1 MSLRP
6 VFFFYAFYKNKLR
19 MMYWRKWLGMII
31 GIRSCLERDP
41 LMKKSQQKHFDKAQ
55 FQAHVKKYLSANY
68 AMTAESA
75 DTRTW
80 YLAMGQALA
89 EITTLDLLETE
100 NDKRIKE
107 AKSVNYLSL
116 EFLIG
121 RLTGNN
127 LISMGL
133 YEQVTEAM
141 AELGQNLTDLLEEER
156 DPSLGNGG
164 LGRLAACFMDSCA
177 AQEFP
182 TVGYGLYYEYG
193 LFKQSFEN
201 GQQKEAPD
209 AWRGVKGY
217 PWELIRPDLAQE
229 IGFYGHVEVY
239 TENGAEKRRWIP
251 GMTVQGMPHDLP
263 IVGYESNTV
272 YPLRLWEC
280 RAIAPFSL
288 ESFNN
293 GNYFEAQHN
302 LIDAG
307 NITKILYPNDN
318 HEKGK
323 TLRLM
328 QQYFH
333 SAASI
338 ADILRR
344 HKAAGHALVDLPKYE
359 TIQLN
364 DTHPAI
370 SIPEL
375 MRLLID
381 ENGLSWDDAWKI
393 SSRTFAYTNHTLLPE
408 ALETWSESLI
418 QRLLP
423 RHMEI
428 IYQINYLFLQD
439 VREKWQGDVEKQR
452 KLSII
457 QEGFHRMVRMANL
470 SVVGSYAVNGV
481 AALHSDLV
489 KRQLFPEFHQLY
501 PTRLQNVTNGIT
513 PRRWLKFCNPKLS
526 ALISEKIG
534 DQWPADLD
542 QLRTIAPFAEDKQFQ
557 NDFMAV
563 KKANKIR
570 LADWVKENMGI
581 ELDTNAI
588 FDVQIKRLH
597 EYKRQHLNLLH
608 ILSLYHRILNEPDF
622 DCTPRVVFF
631 AAKAAPGY
639 YLAKDIIFAINKVAE
654 KINSDTRIGNKLKVV
669 FIPDYRVS
677 MAEIIIPAADVSEQI
692 STAGKEAS
700 GTGNMKLAL
709 NGALTIGTMD
719 GANVEIREEVGDD
732 NIYIFGLDV
741 NGVDALRSQG
751 YNPFNYYNTDP
762 LLKASMDLLLSDE
775 FTPGEPGK
783 LRSIFDSLL
792 DGGDPYLCLADFA
805 SYVKAHQDM
814 EAQYRQPAGWAK
826 KAILNTALVGKFSS
840 DRSIRDYVNN
850 IWKLKAVKR

>member
-1 MSLRP
+1 
-6 VFFFYAFYKNKLR
+6 
-19 MMYWRKWLGMII
+19 
-31 GIRSCLERDP
+31 
-41 LMKKSQQKHFDKAQ
+41 MKPTQQKTFDKAQ
-55 FQAHVKKYLSANY
+55 FQADVKNHLNTTY
-68 AMTAESA
+68 AKTEELATPR
-75 DTRTW
+75 DW
-80 YLAMGQALA
+80 YLAMGRALA
-89 EITTLDLLETE
+89 GLTTSDLLQTE
-100 NDKRIKE
+100 NDKKIQN

-133 YEQVTEAM
+133 YEQIDAAM
-141 AELGQNLTDLLEEER
+141 KEMGQSLTDLLEEER

-182 TVGYGLYYEYG
+182 TVGYGLHYEYG
-193 LFKQSFEN
+193 LFKQSFEECH
-201 GQQKEAPD
+201 QKEAPD
-209 AWRGVKGY
+209 AWRGVEGY
-217 PWELIRPDLAQE
+217 PWEVARPEYAQE
-229 IGFYGHVEVY
+229 IGFYGHVELYV
-239 TENGAEKRRWIP
+239 ENGKEKRRWVP
-251 GMTVQGMPHDLP
+251 GMFVKGMPWDLP
-263 IVGYESNTV
+263 IVGYESDTV

-280 RAIAPFSL
+280 QAIAPFSL

-293 GNYFEAQHN
+293 GDYFEAQHS

-307 NITKILYPNDN
+307 NITKVLYPNDN

-333 SAASI
+333 SAASVR
-338 ADILRR
+338 DILRR
-344 HKAAGHALVDLPKYE
+344 LEVAGHEIQDLPKYE

-364 DTHPAI
+364 DTHPTIA
-370 SIPEL
+370 IPEL
-375 MRLLID
+375 MRILID
-381 ENGLSWDDAWKI
+381 ERGLSWDEAWEI
-393 SSRTFAYTNHTLLPE
+393 STKTFAYTNHTLLPE
-408 ALETWSESLI
+408 ALETWPEALI

-428 IYQINYLFLQD
+428 IYHINHLLMQE
-439 VREKWQGDVEKQR
+439 VRAKWPGDVEKQR

-470 SVVGSYAVNGV
+470 CVVGSYAVNGV
-481 AALHSDLV
+481 AALHSELV
-489 KRQLFPEFHQLY
+489 KRDLFPEFHELY
-501 PTRLQNVTNGIT
+501 PTRLTNVTNGVT
-513 PRRWLKFCNPKLS
+513 PRRWLKFCNPGLS
-526 ALISEKIG
+526 ELITDKIG
-534 DQWPADLD
+534 SDWPADLD
-542 QLRTIAPFAEDKQFQ
+542 QLTQIAKFAEDKKFQ
-557 NDFMAV
+557 KEYMAV
-563 KKANKIR
+563 KKANKVR
-570 LADWVKENMGI
+570 LADWVQENMGI
-581 ELDTNAI
+581 ELDTDAI

-608 ILSLYHRILNEPDF
+608 ILSLYHRLKNDPKF
-622 DCTPRVVFF
+622 DMAPRVVFF

-639 YLAKDIIFAINKVAE
+639 HLAKEIIYAINKVAE
-654 KINSDTRIGNKLKVV
+654 TINNDPSISDKLKVV

-700 GTGNMKLAL
+700 GTGNMKMAL

-719 GANVEIREEVGDD
+719 GANVEIREEVGDE

-741 NGVDALRSQG
+741 DGVEEVRARG
-751 YNPFNYYNTDP
+751 YNPFDYYNTNE
-762 LLKASMDLLLSDE
+762 LLKASLGLLLTDT
-775 FTPGEPGK
+775 FTPGEPGR
-783 LRSIFDSLL
+783 LRPVYDSLL

-805 SYVKAHQDM
+805 SYVEAH
-814 EAQYRQPAGWAK
+814 EAMDKQYRDQAGWAQ

-850 IWKLKAVKR
+850 IWKLDAIKR

>member
-1 MSLRP
+1 
-6 VFFFYAFYKNKLR
+6 
-19 MMYWRKWLGMII
+19 
-31 GIRSCLERDP
+31 
-41 LMKKSQQKHFDKAQ
+41 MKPTQQKNFDKAS
-55 FQAHVKKYLSANY
+55 FQESVKKHLTATY
-68 AMTAESA
+68 ATTVEKA
-75 DTRTW
+75 DSRAW
-80 YLAMGQALA
+80 YLAMGRALA
-89 EITTLDLLETE
+89 ELTTFDMLQTE
-100 NDKRIKE
+100 QDDKILN

-127 LISMGL
+127 LISLGL
-133 YEQVTEAM
+133 YEQITAAM
-141 AELGQNLTDLLEEER
+141 EEMGQNLTDLLEEER

-164 LGRLAACFMDSCA
+164 LGRLAACFMDSLA

-182 TVGYGLYYEYG
+182 TVGYGLHYEYG
-193 LFKQSFEN
+193 LFKQSFQE
-201 GQQKEAPD
+201 GHQQEAPD
-209 AWRGVKGY
+209 AWRGVEGY
-217 PWELIRPDLAQE
+217 PWEVARPELAQE

-239 TENGAEKRRWIP
+239 HEDGKEQRRWVP
-251 GMTVQGMPHDLP
+251 GMSVKAMPWDLP
-263 IVGYESNTV
+263 IVGYESDTV

-280 RAIAPFSL
+280 QAIAPFSL
-288 ESFNN
+288 ASFNN
-293 GNYFEAQHN
+293 GDYFEAQHS

-307 NITKILYPNDN
+307 NITKVLYPNDN

-333 SAASI
+333 SAASVR
-338 ADILRR
+338 DILRR
-344 HKAAGHALVDLPKYE
+344 HEEAGHTLASLPKYE

-364 DTHPAI
+364 DTHPTIA
-370 SIPEL
+370 IPEL
-375 MRLLID
+375 MRILID
-381 ENGLSWDDAWKI
+381 EKGLGWDEAWDI
-393 SSRTFAYTNHTLLPE
+393 SSKTFAYTNHTLLPE

-428 IYQINYLFLQD
+428 IYHINHLFLQE
-439 VREKWQGDVEKQR
+439 VRQKWPGDVAKQQ

-470 SVVGSYAVNGV
+470 CVIGSYAVNGV
-481 AALHSDLV
+481 AALHSELV
-489 KRQLFPEFHQLY
+489 KRDLFPEFDELY
-501 PTRLQNVTNGIT
+501 PTRLHNVTNGIT
-513 PRRWLKFCNPKLS
+513 PRRWLKFCNPGLS
-526 ALISEKIG
+526 ALISDKIG
-534 DQWPADLD
+534 TEWPAKLE
-542 QLRTIAPFAEDKQFQ
+542 QLEQIAKFADDAKFQ
-557 NDFMAV
+557 KEFMAV
-563 KKANKIR
+563 KKENKQR
-570 LADWVKENMGI
+570 LADWVSENMGI

-597 EYKRQHLNLLH
+597 EYKRQHLNMLH
-608 ILSLYHRILNEPDF
+608 ILSLYHRLLNDPDF
-622 DCTPRVVFF
+622 DMAPRVVFF

-639 YLAKDIIFAINKVAE
+639 HLAKEIIYAINKIAE
-654 KINSDTRIGNKLKVV
+654 KVNNDPRIGNKLKVV

-700 GTGNMKLAL
+700 GTGNMKMAL

-732 NIYIFGLDV
+732 NIYIFGLEVD
-741 NGVDALRSQG
+741 GVEALRAQG
-751 YNPFNYYNTDP
+751 YNPFDYYHADP
-762 LLKASMDLLLSDE
+762 LLKASLELLLGEE

-783 LRSIFDSLL
+783 LRATYDSLL

-805 SYVKAHQDM
+805 SYVKAHEDM
-814 EAQYRQPAGWAK
+814 DKQYRDQAGWAK

-850 IWKLKAVKR
+850 IWKLETVKR

>member
-1 MSLRP
+1 
-6 VFFFYAFYKNKLR
+6 
-19 MMYWRKWLGMII
+19 
-31 GIRSCLERDP
+31 
-41 LMKKSQQKHFDKAQ
+41 MKPTQQKKFDKAQ
-55 FQAHVKKYLSANY
+55 FQADVKMHLTATY
-68 AMTAESA
+68 ATKVENAQPR
-75 DTRTW
+75 DW
-80 YLAMGQALA
+80 YLAMGRALA
-89 EITTLDLLETE
+89 EMTTFDLLETE
-100 NDKRIKE
+100 NDKAIQN

-133 YEQVTEAM
+133 YSQIDAAM
-141 AELGQNLTDLLEEER
+141 KELGQSLTDLLEEER

-182 TVGYGLYYEYG
+182 TVGYGLHYEYG
-193 LFKQSFEN
+193 LFKQSFDQCH
-201 GQQKEAPD
+201 QQEAPD
-209 AWRGVKGY
+209 AWRGVEGY
-217 PWELIRPDLAQE
+217 PWEVARPNIAQE
-229 IGFYGHVEVY
+229 IGFYGHVEVIN
-239 TENGAEKRRWIP
+239 ENGKEKRRWVP
-251 GMTVQGMPHDLP
+251 GMQVKAMPWDLP

-280 RAIAPFSL
+280 QAIAPFSL

-293 GNYFEAQHN
+293 GDYFEAQHS

-307 NITKILYPNDN
+307 NITKVLYPNDN

-344 HKAAGHALVDLPKYE
+344 HLKAGHKLEDLAKYE

-364 DTHPAI
+364 DTHPTIA
-370 SIPEL
+370 IPEL
-375 MRLLID
+375 MRILVD
-381 ENGLSWDDAWKI
+381 EYEWAWDDAWALCSK
-393 SSRTFAYTNHTLLPE
+393 TFAYTNHTLLPE

-428 IYQINYLFLQD
+428 IYHINHLFMQE
-439 VREKWQGDVEKQR
+439 VRAKWPGDVEKQR

-470 SVVGSYAVNGV
+470 CVVGSYAVNGV
-481 AALHSDLV
+481 AALHSELV
-489 KRQLFPEFHQLY
+489 KRDLFPEFHELY
-501 PTRLQNVTNGIT
+501 PNRLQNVTNGVT

-534 DQWPADLD
+534 DKWPADLD
-542 QLRTIAPFAEDKQFQ
+542 MLTKIAEFADDKAFQ
-557 NDFMAV
+557 DDYMAV
-563 KKANKIR
+563 KKANKER
-570 LADWVKENMGI
+570 LADWVQENMGI
-581 ELDTNAI
+581 ELNTDAI

-608 ILSLYHRILNEPDF
+608 ILSLYHRLLNDPSF
-622 DCTPRVVFF
+622 DMAPRVVFF

-639 YLAKDIIFAINKVAE
+639 HLAKEIIYATNKVAE
-654 KINSDTRIGNKLKVV
+654 KINSDNRVNHKLKVV

-700 GTGNMKLAL
+700 GTGNMKMAL

-719 GANVEIREEVGDD
+719 GANVEIREEVGDE
-732 NIYIFGLDV
+732 NIYIFGLEVD
-741 NGVDALRSQG
+741 GVEALRARG
-751 YNPFNYYNTDP
+751 YNPFDYYNADH
-762 LLKASMDLLLSDE
+762 LLKASMDLLLGDE

-783 LRSIFDSLL
+783 LRAVYDSLL

-805 SYVKAHQDM
+805 SYVKAH
-814 EAQYRQPAGWAK
+814 EAMDQQYREPQGWAR

-850 IWKLKAVKR
+850 IWKLQAVKR

>member
-1 MSLRP
+1 
-6 VFFFYAFYKNKLR
+6 
-19 MMYWRKWLGMII
+19 
-31 GIRSCLERDP
+31 
-41 LMKKSQQKHFDKAQ
+41 MKPTQQKKFDKGS
-55 FQAHVKKYLSANY
+55 FQENVKKHLSATY
-68 AMTAESA
+68 ATTVENA
-75 DTRTW
+75 DSRAW
-80 YLAMGQALA
+80 YLAMGRALA
-89 EITTLDLLETE
+89 ELTTLDLLETE
-100 NDKRIKE
+100 NDKAIQN

-133 YEQVTEAM
+133 YEQITEAM
-141 AELGQNLTDLLEEER
+141 AELGQNVSDILEEER

-177 AQEFP
+177 AQEYP
-182 TVGYGLYYEYG
+182 TIGYGLHYEYG
-193 LFKQSFEN
+193 LFKQSFEQ
-201 GQQKEAPD
+201 GHQIETPD
-209 AWRGVKGY
+209 AWRGVEGY
-217 PWELIRPDLAQE
+217 PWEVARPEYAQQ
-229 IGFYGHVEVY
+229 IGFYGHVESTCVD
-239 TENGAEKRRWIP
+239 GVEKRCWVP
-251 GMTVQGMPHDLP
+251 GMHVQGMPWDLP

-280 RAIAPFSL
+280 RAVAPFSL

-293 GNYFEAQHN
+293 GDYFEAQHA
-302 LIDAG
+302 LIDSG
-307 NITKILYPNDN
+307 NITKVLYPNDN

-344 HKAAGHALVDLPKYE
+344 HDLAGHKLEDLPKYE

-364 DTHPAI
+364 DTHPTV

-375 MRLLID
+375 MRILMD
-381 ENGLSWDDAWKI
+381 ERNLSWDEAWGICSK
-393 SSRTFAYTNHTLLPE
+393 TFAYTNHTLLPE

-428 IYQINYLFLQD
+428 IYQINHLFLKE
-439 VREKWQGDVEKQR
+439 VRKKWPGDVEKQR

-470 SVVGSYAVNGV
+470 CVVGSYAVNGV

-489 KRQLFPEFHQLY
+489 KRDLFPEFNELY
-501 PTRLQNVTNGIT
+501 PNKLQNVTNGVT
-513 PRRWLKFCNPKLS
+513 PRRWLKFCNPGLS
-526 ALISEKIG
+526 SLISDNIG
-534 DQWPADLD
+534 LEWPADLD
-542 QLRTIAPFAEDKQFQ
+542 QLTQIAKYADDKAFQ
-557 NDFMAV
+557 KKYRAV
-563 KKANKIR
+563 KKENKQR
-570 LADWVKENMGI
+570 LADWVQQNMGI
-581 ELDTNAI
+581 ELNTDAI

-608 ILSLYHRILNEPDF
+608 ILSLYYRLLNDPTF
-622 DCTPRVVFF
+622 DMVPRVVFF

-639 YLAKDIIFAINKVAE
+639 HLAKEIIYAINKVAE
-654 KINSDTRIGNKLKVV
+654 KINNDKRVNHKLKVV

-700 GTGNMKLAL
+700 GTGNMKMAL

-719 GANVEIREEVGDD
+719 GANVEIREEVGDE

-741 NGVDALRSQG
+741 NGVEELRAQH
-751 YNPFNYYNTDP
+751 YNPFDYYNEDW
-762 LLKASMDLLLSDE
+762 LLKESMDLLLSDE

-783 LRSIFDSLL
+783 LRAIFDSLL
-792 DGGDPYLCLADFA
+792 DGGDPYLCLADFS
-805 SYVKAHQDM
+805 SYVKAH
-814 EAQYRQPAGWAK
+814 EAMDTQYRDQSGWAK

-850 IWKLKAVKR
+850 IWKLETVKR

>member
-1 MSLRP
+1 M
-6 VFFFYAFYKNKLR
+6 KLA
-19 MMYWRKWLGMII
+19 KQ
-31 GIRSCLERDP
+31 
-41 LMKKSQQKHFDKAQ
+41 KKFDKEL
-55 FQAHVKKYLSANY
+55 FKTDVLNHLKTTY
-68 AMTAESA
+68 AKTEATASSH
-75 DTRTW
+75 DW
-80 YLAMGQALA
+80 YLALGRALA
-89 EITTLDLLETE
+89 GLTTGDLLATE
-100 NDKRIKE
+100 QDSRIKN

-133 YEQVTEAM
+133 YAQIDDTMKEM
-141 AELGQNLTDLLEEER
+141 GHSFSDLLEEER

-182 TVGYGLYYEYG
+182 TIGYGLHYEYG
-193 LFKQSFEN
+193 LFKQSFEECH
-201 GQQKEAPD
+201 QQEAPD
-209 AWRGVKGY
+209 AWRGVEGY
-217 PWELIRPDLAQE
+217 PWEIARPEYAQE
-229 IGFYGHVEVY
+229 IGFYGHVEAY
-239 TENGAEKRRWIP
+239 IENGKEKRRWVP
-251 GMTVQGMPHDLP
+251 GMFVKGMPWDLP
-263 IVGYESNTV
+263 IVGYESDTV

-280 RAIAPFSL
+280 QAIAPFSL

-293 GNYFEAQHN
+293 GDYFEAQHA

-307 NITKILYPNDN
+307 NITKVLYPNDN

-328 QQYFH
+328 QQFFH
-333 SAASI
+333 SAASMK
-338 ADILRR
+338 DIIRR
-344 HKAAGHALVDLPKYE
+344 HDEAGHKLEDLARYE
-359 TIQLN
+359 SIQLN

-370 SIPEL
+370 AIPEL
-375 MRLLID
+375 MRILVD
-381 ENGLSWDDAWKI
+381 ERDFAWDAAWAICSK
-393 SSRTFAYTNHTLLPE
+393 TFAYTNHTLLPE

-428 IYQINYLFLQD
+428 IYHINHFFMQE
-439 VREKWQGDVEKQR
+439 VHAKWPGEVEKQQ

-457 QEGFHRMVRMANL
+457 EDGFHRQVRMANL

-489 KRQLFPEFHQLY
+489 KRDLFPEFHALY
-501 PTRLQNVTNGIT
+501 PTRLQNVTNGVT
-513 PRRWLKFCNPKLS
+513 PRRWLKFCNPGLS
-526 ALISEKIG
+526 ELITDKIG
-534 DQWPADLD
+534 DTWPADLD
-542 QLRTIAPFAEDKQFQ
+542 QLTKIAKFAEDKTFQ
-557 NDFMAV
+557 KDYRDV
-563 KKANKIR
+563 KQHNKQR
-570 LADWVKENMGI
+570 LATWVKDNMGI
-581 ELDTNAI
+581 ELNTNAI

-608 ILSLYHRILNEPDF
+608 ILSLYYRLLNEPNF
-622 DCTPRVVFF
+622 DMSPRVVFF

-639 YLAKDIIFAINKVAE
+639 HLAKEIIFATNKIAQVINNDK
-654 KINSDTRIGNKLKVV
+654 RIKDKLKVV
-669 FIPDYRVS
+669 FIADYRVS

-700 GTGNMKLAL
+700 GTGNMKMAL

-719 GANVEIREEVGDD
+719 GANVEIREEVGDE

-741 NGVDALRSQG
+741 DGVEALVASG
-751 YNPFNYYNTDP
+751 YNPYDYYNSNS
-762 LLKASMDLLLSDE
+762 LLKASLDLLLDE
-775 FTPGEPGK
+775 TFSPGK
-783 LRSIFDSLL
+783 PGRLRTIYDALL

-805 SYVKAHQDM
+805 SYVKAHEDM
-814 EAQYRQPAGWAK
+814 DAQYRDQEGWTRK
-826 KAILNTALVGKFSS
+826 TILNTALVGKFSS

-850 IWKLKAVKR
+850 IWKLKAVHR

>member
-1 MSLRP
+1 
-6 VFFFYAFYKNKLR
+6 
-19 MMYWRKWLGMII
+19 
-31 GIRSCLERDP
+31 
-41 LMKKSQQKHFDKAQ
+41 MKPTQQKNFDKAS
-55 FQAHVKKYLSANY
+55 FKESVKKHLTATY
-68 AMTAESA
+68 ATTVEKA
-75 DTRTW
+75 DSRAW
-80 YLAMGQALA
+80 YLAMGRALA
-89 EITTLDLLETE
+89 ELTTFDMLQTE
-100 NDKRIKE
+100 QDDKILN

-127 LISMGL
+127 LISLGL
-133 YEQVTEAM
+133 YEQITAAM
-141 AELGQNLTDLLEEER
+141 EEMGQNLTDLLEEER

-164 LGRLAACFMDSCA
+164 LGRLAACFMDSLA

-182 TVGYGLYYEYG
+182 TVGYGLHYEYG
-193 LFKQSFEN
+193 LFKQSFQE
-201 GQQKEAPD
+201 GHQQEAPD
-209 AWRGVKGY
+209 AWRGVEGY
-217 PWELIRPDLAQE
+217 PWEVARPELAQE

-239 TENGAEKRRWIP
+239 HEDGKEKRRWVP
-251 GMTVQGMPHDLP
+251 GMSVKAMPWDLP
-263 IVGYESNTV
+263 IVGYESDTV

-280 RAIAPFSL
+280 QAIAPFSL
-288 ESFNN
+288 ASFNN
-293 GNYFEAQHN
+293 GDYFEAQHS

-307 NITKILYPNDN
+307 NITKVLYPNDN

-333 SAASI
+333 SAASVR
-338 ADILRR
+338 DILRR
-344 HKAAGHALVDLPKYE
+344 HEEAGHTLASLPKYE

-364 DTHPAI
+364 DTHPTIA
-370 SIPEL
+370 IPEL
-375 MRLLID
+375 MRILID
-381 ENGLSWDDAWKI
+381 EKGLGWDEAWDI
-393 SSRTFAYTNHTLLPE
+393 SSKTFAYTNHTLLPE

-428 IYQINYLFLQD
+428 IYHINHLFLQE
-439 VREKWQGDVEKQR
+439 VRQKWPGDVAKQQ

-470 SVVGSYAVNGV
+470 CVIGSYAVNGV
-481 AALHSDLV
+481 AALHSELV
-489 KRQLFPEFHQLY
+489 KRDLFPEFDELY
-501 PTRLQNVTNGIT
+501 PTRLHNVTNGIT
-513 PRRWLKFCNPKLS
+513 PRRWLKFCNPGLS
-526 ALISEKIG
+526 ALISDKIG
-534 DQWPADLD
+534 TEWPAKLE
-542 QLRTIAPFAEDKQFQ
+542 QLEQIAKFADDAKFQ
-557 NDFMAV
+557 KEFMAV
-563 KKANKIR
+563 KKENKQR
-570 LADWVKENMGI
+570 LADWVSENMGI

-597 EYKRQHLNLLH
+597 EYKRQHLNMLH
-608 ILSLYHRILNEPDF
+608 ILSLYHRLLNDPDF
-622 DCTPRVVFF
+622 DMAPRVVFF

-639 YLAKDIIFAINKVAE
+639 HLAKEIIYAINKIAE
-654 KINSDTRIGNKLKVV
+654 KVNNDPRIGNKLKVV

-700 GTGNMKLAL
+700 GTGNMKMAL

-732 NIYIFGLDV
+732 NIYIFGLEVD
-741 NGVDALRSQG
+741 GVEALRAQG
-751 YNPFNYYNTDP
+751 YNPFDYYHADP
-762 LLKASMDLLLSDE
+762 LLKASLELLLGEE

-783 LRSIFDSLL
+783 LRATYDSLL

-805 SYVKAHQDM
+805 SYVKAHEDM
-814 EAQYRQPAGWAK
+814 DKQYRDQAGWAK

-850 IWKLKAVKR
+850 IWKLETVKR

>member
-1 MSLRP
+1 
-6 VFFFYAFYKNKLR
+6 
-19 MMYWRKWLGMII
+19 
-31 GIRSCLERDP
+31 
-41 LMKKSQQKHFDKAQ
+41 MKPTQQKKFDKAS
-55 FQAHVKKYLSANY
+55 FQENVKKHLTATY
-68 AMTAESA
+68 ATTVENA
-75 DTRTW
+75 DSRAW
-80 YLAMGQALA
+80 YLAMGRALA
-89 EITTLDLLETE
+89 ELTTFDLLETE
-100 NDKRIKE
+100 NDKAIQN

-133 YEQVTEAM
+133 YAHITDAM
-141 AELGQNLTDLLEEER
+141 NELGQSLSDLLEEER

-182 TVGYGLYYEYG
+182 TIGYGLHYEYG
-193 LFKQSFEN
+193 LFKQSFEQ
-201 GQQKEAPD
+201 GHQKEAPD
-209 AWRGVKGY
+209 AWRGVEGY
-217 PWELIRPDLAQE
+217 PWEVARPEYAQQ
-229 IGFYGHVEVY
+229 IGFYGHVESEFV
-239 TENGAEKRRWIP
+239 NGVEKRRWVP
-251 GMTVQGMPHDLP
+251 GMEVQGMPWDLP
-263 IVGYESNTV
+263 IVGYESDTV

-293 GNYFEAQHN
+293 GDYFEAQHA
-302 LIDAG
+302 LIDSG
-307 NITKILYPNDN
+307 NITKVLYPNDN

-344 HKAAGHALVDLPKYE
+344 HDAAGHKITDLPKYE

-364 DTHPAI
+364 DTHPTI

-375 MRLLID
+375 MRILMD
-381 ENGLSWDDAWKI
+381 ERGLSWDDAWAICTK
-393 SSRTFAYTNHTLLPE
+393 TFAYTNHTLLPE

-428 IYQINYLFLQD
+428 IYQINHLFLKD
-439 VREKWQGDVEKQR
+439 VRAKWPGDVDKQR

-470 SVVGSYAVNGV
+470 CVVGSYAVNGV
-481 AALHSDLV
+481 AALHSELV
-489 KRQLFPEFHQLY
+489 KRDLFPEFNELY
-501 PTRLQNVTNGIT
+501 PNKLQNVTNGVT
-513 PRRWLKFCNPKLS
+513 PRRWLKFCNPGLS
-526 ALISEKIG
+526 DLISEKIG
-534 DQWPADLD
+534 TEWPADLD
-542 QLRTIAPFAEDKQFQ
+542 QLTQIAKFADDKAFQ
-557 NDFMAV
+557 KKYMAV
-563 KKANKIR
+563 KKENKQR
-570 LADWVKENMGI
+570 LADWVQENMGI

-608 ILSLYHRILNEPDF
+608 ILSLYHRLLNDPTF
-622 DCTPRVVFF
+622 DMAPRVVFF

-639 YLAKDIIFAINKVAE
+639 HLAKEIIYATNKVAE
-654 KINSDTRIGNKLKVV
+654 KINNDKRVNHKLKVV

-700 GTGNMKLAL
+700 GTGNMKMAL

-741 NGVDALRSQG
+741 DGVEELRASG
-751 YNPFNYYNTDP
+751 YNPFDYYNADH

-783 LRSIFDSLL
+783 LRATFDSLL

-805 SYVKAHQDM
+805 SYVKAHEDM
-814 EAQYRQPAGWAK
+814 DAQYRDQEGWAH

-850 IWKLKAVKR
+850 IWKLEAVKR

>member
-1 MSLRP
+1 
-6 VFFFYAFYKNKLR
+6 
-19 MMYWRKWLGMII
+19 
-31 GIRSCLERDP
+31 
-41 LMKKSQQKHFDKAQ
+41 MKPTQQKKFDKAS
-55 FQAHVKKYLSANY
+55 FQANVKKHLSATY
-68 AMTAESA
+68 ATTIEHA
-75 DTRTW
+75 DSRAW
-80 YLAMGQALA
+80 YLAMGRALA
-89 EITTLDLLETE
+89 ELTTLDLLETE
-100 NDKRIKE
+100 NDKAIQN

-133 YEQVTEAM
+133 YGQITDAM
-141 AELGQNLTDLLEEER
+141 TELGQNLSDLLEEER

-182 TVGYGLYYEYG
+182 TIGYGLHYEYG
-193 LFKQSFEN
+193 LFKQSFEQ
-201 GQQKEAPD
+201 GHQKEAPD
-209 AWRGVKGY
+209 AWRGVEGY
-217 PWELIRPDLAQE
+217 PWEVARPEYAQQ
-229 IGFYGHVEVY
+229 IGFYGHVDSEFV
-239 TENGAEKRRWIP
+239 NGVEKRRWVP
-251 GMTVQGMPHDLP
+251 GMQVQGMPWDLP

-293 GNYFEAQHN
+293 GDYFEAQHA
-302 LIDAG
+302 LIDSG
-307 NITKILYPNDN
+307 NITKVLYPNDN

-333 SAASI
+333 SAASM

-344 HKAAGHALVDLPKYE
+344 HDAAGHKIADLPKYE

-364 DTHPAI
+364 DTHPTIA
-370 SIPEL
+370 IPEL
-375 MRLLID
+375 MRILMD
-381 ENGLSWDDAWKI
+381 ERDLSWDAAWAICSK
-393 SSRTFAYTNHTLLPE
+393 TFAYTNHTLLPE

-428 IYQINYLFLQD
+428 IYQINHLFLAD
-439 VREKWQGDVEKQR
+439 VRAKWPGDVEKQR

-470 SVVGSYAVNGV
+470 CVVGSYAVNGV
-481 AALHSDLV
+481 AALHSALV
-489 KRQLFPEFHQLY
+489 KRDLFPEFNELY
-501 PTRLQNVTNGIT
+501 PNKLQNVTNGVT
-513 PRRWLKFCNPKLS
+513 PRRWLKFCNPGLS
-526 ALISEKIG
+526 DLISEKIG
-534 DQWPADLD
+534 TEWPADLD
-542 QLRTIAPFAEDKQFQ
+542 QLTQVAKFAEDKTFQ
-557 NDFMAV
+557 KRYMAV
-563 KKANKIR
+563 KKENKQR
-570 LADWVKENMGI
+570 LANWVQENMGI

-608 ILSLYHRILNEPDF
+608 ILSLYHRLLNEPTF
-622 DCTPRVVFF
+622 DMAPRVVFF

-639 YLAKDIIFAINKVAE
+639 HLAKEIIYATNKVAE
-654 KINSDTRIGNKLKVV
+654 KINNDKRVNHKLKVV

-700 GTGNMKLAL
+700 GTGNMKMAL

-719 GANVEIREEVGDD
+719 GANVEIREEVGDE

-741 NGVDALRSQG
+741 DGVEALRASG
-751 YNPFNYYNTDP
+751 YNPFDYYNSDP
-762 LLKASMDLLLSDE
+762 LLKASLDLLLSDE
-775 FTPGEPGK
+775 FTPGQPGK
-783 LRSIFDSLL
+783 LRATFDSLL
-792 DGGDPYLCLADFA
+792 DGGDPYLCLADFS
-805 SYVKAHQDM
+805 SYVKAHEDM
-814 EAQYRQPAGWAK
+814 DAQYRVQEGWAR

-850 IWKLKAVKR
+850 IWKLEAVKR

>member
-1 MSLRP
+1 
-6 VFFFYAFYKNKLR
+6 
-19 MMYWRKWLGMII
+19 
-31 GIRSCLERDP
+31 
-41 LMKKSQQKHFDKAQ
+41 MKPTQQKNFDKAS
-55 FQAHVKKYLSANY
+55 FQASVKKHLTATY
-68 AMTAESA
+68 ATTVEKAESRA
-75 DTRTW
+75 W
-80 YLAMGQALA
+80 YLAMGRALA
-89 EITTLDLLETE
+89 EQTTFDMLQTE
-100 NDKRIKE
+100 QDDKILN

-127 LISMGL
+127 LISLGL
-133 YEQVTEAM
+133 YEQVTAAM
-141 AELGQNLTDLLEEER
+141 EEMGQNLTDLLEEER

-164 LGRLAACFMDSCA
+164 LGRLAACFMDSLA

-182 TVGYGLYYEYG
+182 TVGYGLHYEYG
-193 LFKQSFEN
+193 LFKQSFQE
-201 GQQKEAPD
+201 GHQQEAPD
-209 AWRGVKGY
+209 AWRCVEGY
-217 PWELIRPDLAQE
+217 PWEIARPELAQE

-239 TENGAEKRRWIP
+239 REDGKEKRRWVP
-251 GMTVQGMPHDLP
+251 GMSVKAMPWDLP
-263 IVGYESNTV
+263 IVGYESDTV

-280 RAIAPFSL
+280 QAIAPFSL
-288 ESFNN
+288 ASFNN
-293 GNYFEAQHN
+293 GDYFEAQHS

-307 NITKILYPNDN
+307 NITKVLYPNDN

-333 SAASI
+333 SAASVR
-338 ADILRR
+338 DILRR
-344 HKAAGHALVDLPKYE
+344 HEQAGHTLASLPKYE

-364 DTHPAI
+364 DTHPTIA
-370 SIPEL
+370 IPEL
-375 MRLLID
+375 MRILID
-381 ENGLSWDDAWKI
+381 EKGLGWDEAWDI
-393 SSRTFAYTNHTLLPE
+393 SSKTFAYTNHTLLPE

-428 IYQINYLFLQD
+428 IYHINHLFLQE
-439 VREKWQGDVEKQR
+439 VRQKWPGDVAKQQ

-470 SVVGSYAVNGV
+470 CVIGSYAVNGV
-481 AALHSDLV
+481 AALHSELV
-489 KRQLFPEFHQLY
+489 KRDLFPEFDELY
-501 PTRLQNVTNGIT
+501 PTRLHNVTNGIT
-513 PRRWLKFCNPKLS
+513 PRRWLKFCNPGLS
-526 ALISEKIG
+526 ALISDKIG
-534 DQWPADLD
+534 TEWPAKLE
-542 QLRTIAPFAEDKQFQ
+542 QLEQIAKFADDVKFQ
-557 NDFMAV
+557 KEFMAV
-563 KKANKIR
+563 KKENKQR
-570 LADWVKENMGI
+570 LADWVSENMGI

-597 EYKRQHLNLLH
+597 EYKRQHLNMLH
-608 ILSLYHRILNEPDF
+608 ILSLYHRLLNDPDF
-622 DCTPRVVFF
+622 DMAPRVVFF

-639 YLAKDIIFAINKVAE
+639 HLAKEIIYAINKIAE
-654 KINSDTRIGNKLKVV
+654 KVNNDPRIGNKLKVV

-700 GTGNMKLAL
+700 GTGNMKMAL

-732 NIYIFGLDV
+732 NIYIFGLEVD
-741 NGVDALRSQG
+741 GVEALRAQG
-751 YNPFNYYNTDP
+751 YNPFEYYHADP
-762 LLKASMDLLLSDE
+762 LLKASLELLLGEE

-783 LRSIFDSLL
+783 LRATYDSLL

-805 SYVKAHQDM
+805 SYVKAHEDM
-814 EAQYRQPAGWAK
+814 DKQYRDQAGWAK

-850 IWKLKAVKR
+850 IWKLEAVKR

>member
-1 MSLRP
+1 
-6 VFFFYAFYKNKLR
+6 
-19 MMYWRKWLGMII
+19 
-31 GIRSCLERDP
+31 
-41 LMKKSQQKHFDKAQ
+41 MKPTQQKKFDKAS
-55 FQAHVKKYLSANY
+55 FQANVKKHLSATY
-68 AMTAESA
+68 ATTIEHA
-75 DTRTW
+75 DSRAW
-80 YLAMGQALA
+80 YLAMGRALA
-89 EITTLDLLETE
+89 ELTTLDLLETE
-100 NDKRIKE
+100 NDKAIQN

-133 YEQVTEAM
+133 YGQITDAM
-141 AELGQNLTDLLEEER
+141 TELGQNLSDLLEEER

-182 TVGYGLYYEYG
+182 TIGYGLHYEYG
-193 LFKQSFEN
+193 LFKQSFEQ
-201 GQQKEAPD
+201 GHQKEAPD
-209 AWRGVKGY
+209 AWRGVEGY
-217 PWELIRPDLAQE
+217 PWEVARPEYAQQ
-229 IGFYGHVEVY
+229 IGFYGHVDSEFV
-239 TENGAEKRRWIP
+239 NGVEKRRWVP
-251 GMTVQGMPHDLP
+251 GMQVQGMPWDLP

-293 GNYFEAQHN
+293 GDYFEAQHA
-302 LIDAG
+302 LIDSG
-307 NITKILYPNDN
+307 NITKVLYPNDN

-333 SAASI
+333 SAASM

-344 HKAAGHALVDLPKYE
+344 HDAAGHKIVDLPKYE

-364 DTHPAI
+364 DTHPTIA
-370 SIPEL
+370 IPEL
-375 MRLLID
+375 MRILMD
-381 ENGLSWDDAWKI
+381 ERDLSWDAAWAICSK
-393 SSRTFAYTNHTLLPE
+393 TFAYTNHTLLPE

-428 IYQINYLFLQD
+428 IYQINHLFLAD
-439 VREKWQGDVEKQR
+439 VRAKWPGDVEKQR

-470 SVVGSYAVNGV
+470 CVVGSYAVNGV
-481 AALHSDLV
+481 AALHSALV
-489 KRQLFPEFHQLY
+489 KRDLFPEFNELY
-501 PTRLQNVTNGIT
+501 PNKLQNVTNGVT
-513 PRRWLKFCNPKLS
+513 PRRWLKFCNPGLS
-526 ALISEKIG
+526 DLISEKIG
-534 DQWPADLD
+534 TEWPADLD
-542 QLRTIAPFAEDKQFQ
+542 QLTQVAKFAEDKTFQ
-557 NDFMAV
+557 KRYMAV
-563 KKANKIR
+563 KKENKQR
-570 LADWVKENMGI
+570 LANWVQENMGI

-608 ILSLYHRILNEPDF
+608 ILSLYHRLLNEPTF
-622 DCTPRVVFF
+622 DMAPRVVFF

-639 YLAKDIIFAINKVAE
+639 HLAKEIIYATNKVAE
-654 KINSDTRIGNKLKVV
+654 KINNDKRVNHKLKVV

-700 GTGNMKLAL
+700 GTGNMKMAL

-719 GANVEIREEVGDD
+719 GANVEIREEVGDE

-741 NGVDALRSQG
+741 DGVEALRASG
-751 YNPFNYYNTDP
+751 YNPFDYYNSDP
-762 LLKASMDLLLSDE
+762 LLKASLDLLLSDE
-775 FTPGEPGK
+775 FTPGQPGK
-783 LRSIFDSLL
+783 LRATFDSLL
-792 DGGDPYLCLADFA
+792 DGGDPYLCLADFS
-805 SYVKAHQDM
+805 SYVKAHEDM
-814 EAQYRQPAGWAK
+814 DAQYRDQEGWAR

-850 IWKLKAVKR
+850 IWKLESVKR

>member
-1 MSLRP
+1 
-6 VFFFYAFYKNKLR
+6 
-19 MMYWRKWLGMII
+19 
-31 GIRSCLERDP
+31 
-41 LMKKSQQKHFDKAQ
+41 MKPTQQKNFDKAS
-55 FQAHVKKYLSANY
+55 FQESVKKHLTATY
-68 AMTAESA
+68 ATTVEKA
-75 DTRTW
+75 DSRAW
-80 YLAMGQALA
+80 YLAMGRALA
-89 EITTLDLLETE
+89 ELTTFDMLQTE
-100 NDKRIKE
+100 QDDKILN

-127 LISMGL
+127 LISLGL
-133 YEQVTEAM
+133 YEQITAAM
-141 AELGQNLTDLLEEER
+141 EEMGQNLTDLLEEER

-164 LGRLAACFMDSCA
+164 LGRLAACFMDSLA

-182 TVGYGLYYEYG
+182 TVGYGLHYEYG
-193 LFKQSFEN
+193 LFKQSFHE
-201 GQQKEAPD
+201 GHQQEAPD
-209 AWRGVKGY
+209 AWRGVEGY
-217 PWELIRPDLAQE
+217 PWEVARPELAQE

-239 TENGAEKRRWIP
+239 HEDGKEKRRWVP
-251 GMTVQGMPHDLP
+251 GMSVKAMPWDLP
-263 IVGYESNTV
+263 IVGYESDTV

-280 RAIAPFSL
+280 QAIAPFSL
-288 ESFNN
+288 ASFNN
-293 GNYFEAQHN
+293 GDYFEAQHS

-307 NITKILYPNDN
+307 NITKVLYPNDN

-333 SAASI
+333 SAASVR
-338 ADILRR
+338 DILRR
-344 HKAAGHALVDLPKYE
+344 HEEAGHTLASLPKYE

-364 DTHPAI
+364 DTHPTIA
-370 SIPEL
+370 IPEL
-375 MRLLID
+375 MRILID
-381 ENGLSWDDAWKI
+381 EKGLGWDEAWDI
-393 SSRTFAYTNHTLLPE
+393 SSKTFAYTNHTLLPE

-428 IYQINYLFLQD
+428 IYHINHLFLQE
-439 VREKWQGDVEKQR
+439 VRQKWPGDVAKQQ

-470 SVVGSYAVNGV
+470 CVIGSYAVNGV
-481 AALHSDLV
+481 AALHSELV
-489 KRQLFPEFHQLY
+489 KRDLFPEFDELY
-501 PTRLQNVTNGIT
+501 PTRLHNVTNGIT
-513 PRRWLKFCNPKLS
+513 PRRWLKFCNPGLS
-526 ALISEKIG
+526 ALISDKIG
-534 DQWPADLD
+534 TDWPAKLE
-542 QLRTIAPFAEDKQFQ
+542 QLEQIAKFADDAKFQ
-557 NDFMAV
+557 QEFMAV
-563 KKANKIR
+563 KKENKQR
-570 LADWVKENMGI
+570 LADWVSENMGI

-597 EYKRQHLNLLH
+597 EYKRQHLNMLH
-608 ILSLYHRILNEPDF
+608 ILSLYHRLLNDPDF
-622 DCTPRVVFF
+622 DMAPRVVFF

-639 YLAKDIIFAINKVAE
+639 HLAKEIIYAINKIAE
-654 KINSDTRIGNKLKVV
+654 KVNNDPRIGNKLKVV

-700 GTGNMKLAL
+700 GTGNMKMAL

-732 NIYIFGLDV
+732 NIYIFGLEVD
-741 NGVDALRSQG
+741 GVEALRAQG
-751 YNPFNYYNTDP
+751 YNPFDYYHADP
-762 LLKASMDLLLSDE
+762 LLKASLELLLGEE

-783 LRSIFDSLL
+783 LRATYDSLL

-805 SYVKAHQDM
+805 SYVKAHEDM
-814 EAQYRQPAGWAK
+814 DKQYRDQAGWAK

-850 IWKLKAVKR
+850 IWKLESVKR

>member
-1 MSLRP
+1 MNP
-6 VFFFYAFYKNKLR
+6 T
-19 MMYWRKWLGMII
+19 
-31 GIRSCLERDP
+31 
-41 LMKKSQQKHFDKAQ
+41 QQKNFDKAS
-55 FQAHVKKYLSANY
+55 FQESVKKHLTATY
-68 AMTAESA
+68 ATTVEKA
-75 DTRTW
+75 DSRAW
-80 YLAMGQALA
+80 YLAMGRALA
-89 EITTLDLLETE
+89 ELTTFDMLQTE
-100 NDKRIKE
+100 QDDKILN

-127 LISMGL
+127 LISLGL
-133 YEQVTEAM
+133 YEQITAAM
-141 AELGQNLTDLLEEER
+141 EEMGQNLTDLLEEER

-164 LGRLAACFMDSCA
+164 LGRLAACFMDSLA

-182 TVGYGLYYEYG
+182 TVGYGLHYEYG
-193 LFKQSFEN
+193 LFKQSFQE
-201 GQQKEAPD
+201 GHQQEAPD
-209 AWRGVKGY
+209 AWRGVEGY
-217 PWELIRPDLAQE
+217 PWEVARPELAQE

-239 TENGAEKRRWIP
+239 HEDGKEKRRWVP
-251 GMTVQGMPHDLP
+251 GMSVKAMPWDLP
-263 IVGYESNTV
+263 IVGYESDTV

-280 RAIAPFSL
+280 QAIAPFSL
-288 ESFNN
+288 ASFNN
-293 GNYFEAQHN
+293 GDYFEAQHS

-307 NITKILYPNDN
+307 NITKVLYPNDN

-333 SAASI
+333 SAASVR
-338 ADILRR
+338 DILRR
-344 HKAAGHALVDLPKYE
+344 HEEAGHTLASLPKYE

-364 DTHPAI
+364 DTHPTIA
-370 SIPEL
+370 IPEL
-375 MRLLID
+375 MRILID
-381 ENGLSWDDAWKI
+381 EKGLGWDEAWDI
-393 SSRTFAYTNHTLLPE
+393 SSKTFAYTNHTLLPE

-428 IYQINYLFLQD
+428 IYHINHLFLQE
-439 VREKWQGDVEKQR
+439 VRQKWPGDVAKQQ

-470 SVVGSYAVNGV
+470 CVIGSYAVNGV
-481 AALHSDLV
+481 AALHSELV
-489 KRQLFPEFHQLY
+489 KRDLFPEFDELY
-501 PTRLQNVTNGIT
+501 PTRLHNVTNGIT
-513 PRRWLKFCNPKLS
+513 PRRWLKFCNPGLS
-526 ALISEKIG
+526 ALISDKIG
-534 DQWPADLD
+534 TEWPAKLE
-542 QLRTIAPFAEDKQFQ
+542 QLEQIAKFADDAKFQ
-557 NDFMAV
+557 KEFMAV
-563 KKANKIR
+563 KKENKQR
-570 LADWVKENMGI
+570 LADWVSENMGI

-597 EYKRQHLNLLH
+597 EYKRQHLNMLH
-608 ILSLYHRILNEPDF
+608 ILSLYHRLLNDPDF
-622 DCTPRVVFF
+622 DMAPRVVFF

-639 YLAKDIIFAINKVAE
+639 HLAKEIIYAINKIAE
-654 KINSDTRIGNKLKVV
+654 KVNNDPRIGNKLKVV

-700 GTGNMKLAL
+700 GTGNMKMAL

-732 NIYIFGLDV
+732 NIYIFGLEVD
-741 NGVDALRSQG
+741 GVEALRAQG
-751 YNPFNYYNTDP
+751 YNPFDYYHADP
-762 LLKASMDLLLSDE
+762 LLKASLELLLGEE

-783 LRSIFDSLL
+783 LRATYDSLL

-805 SYVKAHQDM
+805 SYVKAHEDM
-814 EAQYRQPAGWAK
+814 DKQYRDQAGWAK

-850 IWKLKAVKR
+850 IWKLESVKR

>member
-1 MSLRP
+1 
-6 VFFFYAFYKNKLR
+6 
-19 MMYWRKWLGMII
+19 
-31 GIRSCLERDP
+31 
-41 LMKKSQQKHFDKAQ
+41 MKATQQKTFDKVS
-55 FQAHVKKYLSANY
+55 FQENVKKHLSATY
-68 AMTAESA
+68 ATTVETADSRA
-75 DTRTW
+75 W
-80 YLAMGQALA
+80 YLAMGRALA
-89 EITTLDLLETE
+89 ELTTFDMLATE
-100 NDKRIKE
+100 NDEKIAN

-133 YEQVTEAM
+133 YEQITHAM
-141 AELGQNLTDLLEEER
+141 EELGQNLSDLLEEER

-164 LGRLAACFMDSCA
+164 LGRLAACFMDSLA

-182 TVGYGLYYEYG
+182 TVGYGLHYEYG
-193 LFKQSFEN
+193 LFKQSFSE
-201 GQQKEAPD
+201 GHQQEAPD
-209 AWRGVKGY
+209 AWRGVEGY
-217 PWELIRPDLAQE
+217 PWEVARPELAQE

-239 TENGAEKRRWIP
+239 QENGKEKRRWVP
-251 GMTVQGMPHDLP
+251 GMEVKAMPWDLP
-263 IVGYESNTV
+263 IVGYESDTV

-280 RAIAPFSL
+280 QAIAPFSL
-288 ESFNN
+288 ASFNN
-293 GNYFEAQHN
+293 GDYFEAQHS

-307 NITKILYPNDN
+307 NITKVLYPNDN

-338 ADILRR
+338 RDILRR
-344 HKAAGHALVDLPKYE
+344 HEAAGHTLASLPKYE
-359 TIQLN
+359 TVQLN
-364 DTHPAI
+364 DTHPTIA
-370 SIPEL
+370 IPEL
-375 MRLLID
+375 MRILID
-381 ENGLSWDDAWKI
+381 EKGLGWDEAWSI
-393 SSRTFAYTNHTLLPE
+393 SSQTFAYTNHTLLPE

-428 IYQINYLFLQD
+428 IYHINHLFLQE
-439 VREKWQGDVEKQR
+439 VREKWPGDVAKQQ

-470 SVVGSYAVNGV
+470 CVVGSYAVNGV
-481 AALHSDLV
+481 AALHSALV
-489 KRQLFPEFHQLY
+489 KRDLFPEFNELY
-501 PTRLQNVTNGIT
+501 PNRLQNVTNGIT
-513 PRRWLKFCNPKLS
+513 PRRWLKFCNPGLS
-526 ALISEKIG
+526 HLISEKIG
-534 DQWPADLD
+534 TEWPADLD
-542 QLRTIAPFAEDKQFQ
+542 QLEAIAKYADDAKFQ
-557 NDFMAV
+557 KEFMAV
-563 KKANKIR
+563 KKENKQR
-570 LADWVKENMGI
+570 LADWVSENMGI

-597 EYKRQHLNLLH
+597 EYKRQHLNMLH
-608 ILSLYHRILNEPDF
+608 ILSLYHRLLNDPEF
-622 DCTPRVVFF
+622 DMAPRVVFF

-639 YLAKDIIFAINKVAE
+639 HLAKEIIYAINKIAE
-654 KINSDTRIGNKLKVV
+654 KVNNDPRIGNKLKVV

-700 GTGNMKLAL
+700 GTGNMKMAL

-719 GANVEIREEVGDD
+719 GANVEIREEVGDE
-732 NIYIFGLDV
+732 NIYIFGLEVD
-741 NGVDALRSQG
+741 GVEALKAQG
-751 YNPFNYYNTDP
+751 YNPFDYYNADH
-762 LLKASMDLLLSDE
+762 LLKASMDLLLTDE

-783 LRSIFDSLL
+783 LRATFDSLL

-805 SYVKAHQDM
+805 SYVKAHEDM
-814 EAQYRQPAGWAK
+814 GVQYRDQAGWAK

-850 IWKLKAVKR
+850 IWKLEAVSR